1 MSWMSRRWWAV
12 GFSVATALTLLFPTQ
27 NYMALRAMR
36 IIADR
41 AGSPA
46 PPPVSWLTLLAGELP
61 VWYSWLLISPIVVL
75 LARRFPIIGPRWWR
89 SVPVHVAAGLAFT
102 VVVIMITTAIRLLY
116 GMDSGLSY
124 IDTVA
129 VDFLR
134 YFGYFLVIYAAIV
147 AIFHAV
153 EYHWALRGRELHA
166 SRLEARLAHSQL
178 DVLKMQLQPHF
189 LFNTLNSIAALMFKD
204 VGAAHRTIVLLADL
218 LRLSLE
224 NAAEHEVPLRDE
236 LAFLDRYLEI
246 QRIRFRDRLQV
257 DYRVDPD
264 AERLLVP
271 RLLLQPLVEN
281 SIRHGVERQVGVGEI
296 VVRCAV
302 DGDRLTIE
310 IRDNGPGVRADR
322 ARNGPARGIGIR
334 NTRLRLATL
343 YGDDYEMSIDSVEPT
358 GAIVRIEIPR
368 RTTAAVP
375 VEEAAV

>member
-1 MSWMSRRWWAV
+1 MSWMSRRRWTV
-12 GFSVATALTLLFPTQ
+12 GFGVATVLTLLFPTQ
-27 NYMALRAMR
+27 NYMALRAIR
-36 IIADR
+36 LVAER
-41 AGSPA
+41 AGTPA
-46 PPPVSWLTLLAGELP
+46 PPEVPWLTLLAGELP
-61 VWYSWLLISPIVVL
+61 VWYSWLLVTPIVVL

-89 SVPVHVAAGLAFT
+89 SVPVHVAAGLVLT

-116 GMDSGLSY
+116 GMGTGLSY
-124 IDTVA
+124 VDTVS

-134 YFGYFLVIYAAIV
+134 YFGYFLTIYAAIV
-147 AIFHAV
+147 AVFHAV

-204 VGAAHRTIVLLADL
+204 VAAAHRTIVLLSDL

-224 NAAEHEVPLRDE
+224 NAAEHEVQLRDE

-246 QRIRFRDRLQV
+246 QRIRFRERLQV
-257 DYRVDPD
+257 EYRIDVE

-296 VVRCAV
+296 AVACSV

-310 IRDNGPGVRADR
+310 IRDNGPGVSAGRLRDG
-322 ARNGPARGIGIR
+322 NGRGIGIR

-343 YGDDYEMSIDSVEPT
+343 YADDYEMSIDNVEPT
-358 GAIVRIEIPR
+358 GAVVRIEIPR

-375 VEEAAV
+375 AEEATV